1 VPAQLNR
8 ESVKDSRKPRLD
20 DLRGSGSIEQ
30 DADVVIL
37 LHRPE
42 GEDLEQME
50 ERRTVIVAKQR
61 NGWVGE
67 MEGNFDKRQLFI
79 YTPEELNGY

>member
-1 VPAQLNR
+1 
-8 ESVKDSRKPRLD
+8 
-20 DLRGSGSIEQ
+20 
-30 DADVVIL
+30 VVIL

-79 YTPEELNGY
+79 YTPEEINGY